1 MRKKRFVFLFKSND
15 TILTLIV
22 IALLLNSFIIGCA
35 IERPPTRVMIKVK
48 NATLPMKIL
57 FYENR
62 DNVPSTRY
70 YSEDNYDT
78 FRMLDNDSLVS
89 FTYDYTDIDF
99 PGMYVQNEISSD
111 SEAVSRVLVTTE
123 FHDYNYLELPILK
136 RPSIDMEGILGLEDV
151 YNNLL
156 AAGLSNESGYY
167 IWSDFRSLPG
177 YVFLGK
183 RIKFVSFYEEKNN
196 DEKVILSCR
205 STAVEIEIPMDSFE
219 NVAKDKLAEL
229 RLYLGTEF
237 TNELTDEKFEN
248 RMEYIYGDQP
258 NEIRIDL
265 GRIYDSIYAIV
276 IYDLHSRY
284 YHPKYAFV
292 EDTSQ
297 MDEPQ
302 DSFDLHSENYHV
314 LWFGNARGRYFI
326 LKSNY
331 HNIESL
337 REIAIIRKN

>member
-1 MRKKRFVFLFKSND
+1 MRKKRFVFRFESNK
-15 TILTLIV
+15 TILALII
-22 IALLLNSFIIGCA
+22 IALLLNSFIFGCA
-35 IERPPTRVMIKVK
+35 MERPPTRVMIKVK

-62 DNVPSTRY
+62 YSVPSTRY
-70 YSEDNYDT
+70 YSDDDCDT
-78 FRMLDNDSLVS
+78 FRMLDSDSLVC
-89 FTYDYTDIDF
+89 FTYDYSDFDF
-99 PGMYVQNEISSD
+99 PGLYVQNEVRSD
-111 SEAVSRVLVTTE
+111 SEAVSRMLVTTE
-123 FHDYNYLELPILK
+123 FHDYNYLELPILE
-136 RPSIDMEGILGLEDV
+136 RPSIYIDRVGEGDNSLI
-151 YNNLL
+151 
-156 AAGLSNESGYY
+156 AAGLADESGYY
-167 IWSDFRSLPG
+167 IWSEFRSLPR

-196 DEKVILSCR
+196 DEEVILSCR
-205 STAVEIEIPMDSFE
+205 SAPVEIEIPMDSFE
-219 NVAKDKLAEL
+219 NVAKDKPAEL

-265 GRIYDSIYAIV
+265 GQIYDSIYAIV

-297 MDEPQ
+297 VDEPQ

-314 LWFGNARGRYFI
+314 LWLGSARGRYFI

-337 REIAIIRKN
+337 REIAIIRKK